1 MDKRPLLIAS
11 ALLLT
16 AVSLCALPADAAS
29 DTVTVRFAPVDGID
43 ITFIDGI
50 PVGGNVV
57 RIDRGGSLTF
67 VAHSERYDLSA
78 SGIHFYGYDVATGT
92 RGGTVTSANDPVLI
106 GYDSYFTVDNVDRDL
121 EIYFHSVVGYPDGY
135 DPYPQADEDPEEMP
149 VTPSPAGRSPEA
161 DPAAAVAA
169 AALSAAAVLTWL
181 CWREYGSVVAAGRV
195 SA

>member
-1 MDKRPLLIAS
+1 MDKRPLLIVS

-43 ITFIDGI
+43 ITFIDGST
-50 PVGGNVV
+50 VGGNVV

-149 VTPSPAGRSPEA
+149 
-161 DPAAAVAA
+161 AAAVAA

-181 CWREYGSVVAAGRV
+181 CWREYGSVVAAGRG